1 MSMKALSPLGLSQN
15 AEGKEVSNKFTIEID
30 TSKLTNT
37 LIQLRVDALTKAL
50 WQYKLSL
57 KQKRAV
63 KDAIIKLI
71 KEYAELQLPEP
82 KDSGNY
88 NITINAVIPE
98 EEEQNE
104 NDIEFLTKEL
114 DVTKRKLKL
123 CEEEVE
129 VLKKENKKIQD
140 YEDRL
145 NLTLSKL
152 KEIERQIALYKKGTV
167 TDAKQI
173 IKEIDRILS
182 QA

>member
-1 MSMKALSPLGLSQN
+1 
-15 AEGKEVSNKFTIEID
+15 
-30 TSKLTNT
+30 
-37 LIQLRVDALTKAL
+37 LRVDALTKAL

-82 KDSGNY
+82 KDSGSY

-98 EEEQNE
+98 EEGQ
-104 NDIEFLTKEL
+104 NDIELLTKEL
-114 DVTKRKLKL
+114 DVTKRKLRL

-129 VLKKENKKIQD
+129 VLKKENKKVKE
-140 YEDRL
+140 YEDKL

-152 KEIERQIALYKKGTV
+152 EQIKEKINLYKKGVV
-167 TDAKQI
+167 TDPKQVI
-173 IKEIDRILS
+173 NLIDKILS

>member
-1 MSMKALSPLGLSQN
+1 LGLSQN
-15 AEGKEVSNKFTIEID
+15 AEGQEVSNKFTIEID

-57 KQKRAV
+57 KQKQAV

-71 KEYAELQLPEP
+71 KEYAELKLPEP
-82 KDSGNY
+82 SSY
-88 NITINAVIPE
+88 NITINAVIPQE
-98 EEEQNE
+98 AKQS
-104 NDIEFLTKEL
+104 DIELLAEEL
-114 DVTKRKLKL
+114 DITKRRLRL

-129 VLKKENKKIQD
+129 VLKEENKKIKD
-140 YEDRL
+140 YEDKL

-152 KEIERQIALYKKGTV
+152 KQIEEKIALYRKGTV
-167 TDAKQI
+167 TDPKQI
-173 IKEIDRILS
+173 INLIDKILS

>member
-1 MSMKALSPLGLSQN
+1 VSDKARFSDS
-15 AEGKEVSNKFTIEID
+15 KEKFVIEID

-57 KQKRAV
+57 KQKKAV

-82 KDSGNY
+82 DSGSY
-88 NITINAVIPE
+88 NITINAVIPQE
-98 EEEQNE
+98 AKQSDVEL
-104 NDIEFLTKEL
+104 LTEEL
-114 DVTKRKLKL
+114 DITKRRLRL

-129 VLKKENKKIQD
+129 VLKKENKKIKE
-140 YEDRL
+140 YEDKL

-152 KEIERQIALYKKGTV
+152 KQIEEKINLYKKGVV
-167 TDAKQI
+167 TDPKQI
-173 IKEIDRILS
+173 INLIDKILS